1 MKGTMSPFLFD
12 KKKMIVSENLIQNMV
27 SEKLAGTDSFIVDVK
42 VHPGK
47 ISVLLDKPA
56 GIRIEECAEVN
67 RYLNHM
73 LEESGALEYY
83 NIEVS
88 SPGMEEPLRVI
99 QQYQRRIGKQV
110 SVITK
115 DGIRREGVLKSAD
128 ENEIVIEESITEKI
142 NGKKN
147 LRMELKTIQM
157 GDIKETKVVFKF

>member
-1 MKGTMSPFLFD
+1 MTETQ
-12 KKKMIVSENLIQNMV
+12 VRNLI
-27 SEKLAGTDSFIVDVK
+27 SEKIFGMDSFIVDVK
-42 VHPGK
+42 VHPGR
-47 ISVLLDKPA
+47 ISVLLDKPT

-88 SPGMEEPLRVI
+88 SPGMLEPLRVL
-99 QQYQRRIGKQV
+99 QQYQRRIGKLV

-128 ENEIVIEESITEKI
+128 ENEIIIEESITEKI

-147 LRMELKTIQM
+147 FRVEARTIQM
-157 GDIKETKVVFKF
+157 MEIKETKVVFKF